1 MEKKTDA
8 GLVAL
13 ARSGDKGAFGI
24 LVERYQR
31 MAERIAKGVV
41 GNEEISRELAQEALL
56 QAYLSIDRLRNDGSF
71 RSWLYGI
78 VLNVCRSLLREQ
90 KTAPYSL
97 EALTGG
103 LRYEGVLF
111 RDPEPDPQEVA
122 EAQELHKLVV
132 LSVNA
137 LSPKNRVATLLYYY
151 EQLSVREIAATL
163 GVSEA
168 VVKGRLHK
176 SRLQLRELLLPAYS
190 DMYLSTTPREGGRT
204 MVKVTI
210 ADVTDRGYQDKETG
224 LSYAR
229 YAVMLLDSDG
239 RRILPIW
246 VGPAEGRAIALGLR
260 KPEVPRP
267 MTFSFMARV
276 LEALGAKLEEAR
288 IEELKG
294 DTFYAVAKLRIG
306 GRDREVDA
314 RPSDAMALAVQTG
327 SPIYVAEEVMERAGF
342 DIPEE
347 AKEAAEQ
354 RSQGKGIDRIVREF
368 KEHGTKMRQAGR
380 RAGAAHR
387 DPTRALVWASDD
399 RLLCRQ

>member
-8 GLVAL
+8 ALIAL

-24 LVERYQR
+24 LVERYQL
-31 MAERIAKGVV
+31 MAERIAMGVV
-41 GNEEISRELAQEALL
+41 GHEEISRELAQEAML

-78 VLNVCRSLLREQ
+78 VLNVCRSFLREQ
-90 KTAPYSL
+90 KAAPYSL

-111 RDPEPDPQEVA
+111 RDSEPDPQEAA
-122 EAQELHKLVV
+122 EAQELHKLV
-132 LSVNA
+132 LGSVNA
-137 LSPKNRVATLLYYY
+137 LSTKNRVATLLYYY

-163 GVSEA
+163 GVSVA
-168 VVKGRLHK
+168 AVKGRLHK
-176 SRLQLRELLLPAYS
+176 SRTQLRELLLPAYP
-190 DMYLSTTPREGGRT
+190 DKNMSTTPREGGRA

-229 YAVMLLDSDG
+229 YVVMLLDSDG

-347 AKEAAEQ
+347 AREAAEQ
-354 RSQGKGIDRIVREF
+354 QSQGKGIDRIVRES
-368 KEHGTKMRQAGR
+368 EEYGTKMRQD
-380 RAGAAHR
+380 R
-387 DPTRALVWASDD
+387 DPTRQAVIDFFAGSESEEVDPA
-399 RLLCRQ
+399 QE